1 MDQWRVFMETI
12 ARDKKRQIFPEIF
25 REFLNFHSKHSLT
38 LVSDCEASVEELMST
53 SVKIYGNKW
62 LFTCCTRHSD
72 QASSEARDCWKPNV
86 KKRGA

>member
-1 MDQWRVFMETI
+1 METI

-53 SVKIYGNKW
+53 SVKIYGNK
-62 LFTCCTRHSD
+62 
-72 QASSEARDCWKPNV
+72 
-86 KKRGA
+86 